1 MAGQNLITRAVSAA
15 WGATFGGAPRPSAN
29 LPDQRRADPVYESA
43 YRAASHDAQ
52 DTVAWNPAMGSAD
65 GAMLPAR
72 DIAIARVRDVVRND
86 PTAHSAVERLMDM
99 LVGSGLRLSS
109 KPDGAALGISD
120 AKEVRKL
127 ARAIQSEWR
136 AFAEDPRRTC
146 DAQRRLSMNGLFRL
160 FARSWFVGGEM
171 AATLDWR
178 NGDQRYSTCVMSI
191 DPDRISNP
199 YGRIDT
205 LTMRGGVEMTEG
217 GEPIGYHVRN
227 AHAGDWWAYARA
239 WTWTYVPKK
248 TSWGRPVFI
257 HGFEP
262 DREGLTKAV
271 TPFASLI
278 NRLRMIGKFAENEL
292 AAAAANALFAA
303 FVESDLPQED
313 IAQRL
318 TPTKDIHDRKGW
330 SNYLLNWYEK
340 FPARIGGVRIP
351 VMLPGSK
358 IAMNSSP
365 RQSPSFASFQTAFL
379 HSIAASLNISYEQLT
394 MDWSRVNYSS
404 ARAAL
409 NEVWRSTQRMQHAF
423 VEQVVTPIYY
433 AVIEEA
439 FDKGYLKAPKG
450 APDFWENPGAYLHAR
465 WIGPGRGIIDPLK
478 EAEAA
483 TMRMEGLTSTL
494 EIECAQLGHDYLDVL
509 DQIQVEESELAERG
523 LTRLSLVAAVQS
535 TRGPK
540 PDSEEAEGPAG
551 PDGDATGKAAGQAS
565 ASLLAERAQARRL
578 ARAIVAE
585 MELQQGG
592 ERV

>member
-1 MAGQNLITRAVSAA
+1 MAAQNAIVRAVSSLI
-15 WGATFGGAPRPSAN
+15 GGAFGPARPSAN
-29 LPDQRRADPVYESA
+29 LPDQSRHAEQVNDSA
-43 YRAASHDAQ
+43 YRAASHDSQ
-52 DTVAWNPAMGSAD
+52 DTVSWNPAMGSAD

-72 DIAIARVRDVVRND
+72 DLAIARVRDVVRND

-99 LVGSGLRLSS
+99 LVGAGLRLSS
-109 KPDGAALGISD
+109 KPDGAALGMTD
-120 AKEVRKL
+120 AKEIRKL
-127 ARAIQSEWR
+127 ARAMQSEWR

-160 FARSWFVGGEM
+160 FARSWFIGGEM
-171 AATLDWR
+171 AAVLDWR
-178 NGDQRYSTCVMSI
+178 NGEQRYSTCVMAV

-205 LTMRGGVEMTEG
+205 MTMRGGVAMTEG
-217 GEPIGYHVRN
+217 GEPLGYHVRN
-227 AHAGDWWAYARA
+227 AHAGDWWAYARS

-278 NRLRMIGKFAENEL
+278 NRLRMIGKFADNEL
-292 AAAAANALFAA
+292 AAATTNALFAA
-303 FVESDLPQED
+303 FVESDLPTED

-318 TPTKDIHDRKGW
+318 TPAVDIQDRKTWADFLMGW
-330 SNYLLNWYEK
+330 YARN
-340 FPARIGGVRIP
+340 PARIGGTRIP

-358 IAMNSSP
+358 VTMNSSP
-365 RQSPSFASFQTAFL
+365 RQTASFPAFQTAFL

-439 FDKGYLKAPKG
+439 FDKGFLKAPKG

-509 DQIQVEESELAERG
+509 DQIQVEEGELAERG

-540 PDSEEAEGPAG
+540 PDSLDAMGEAG
-551 PDGDATGKAAGQAS
+551 PDGDATGKGAS
-565 ASLLAERAQARRL
+565 ASLLAERSQARRL